1 MNEGKPTKAKW
12 WSRPRPQGLSGE
24 PESAGPAPGDLADTD
39 GDFELAR
46 PAARPAD
53 DGGDYELRRPEP
65 VPADGEPAGVPA
77 GMLKGAV
84 DGVPATSAVPAQGG
98 PAGSA
103 VEAGEAASAV
113 PADGA
118 PKPLHDPDPYSTP
131 PYGEPGPWAPA
142 PPVQHP
148 AATPAHGVTTAD
160 RPAMP
165 GTPVPPPQGTPAA
178 PPGIPGP
185 AAPL

>member
-24 PESAGPAPGDLADTD
+24 PESTGPAPGGLADTD

-46 PAARPAD
+46 PAARQAD

-65 VPADGEPAGVPA
+65 VPADGEPARVPA
-77 GMLKGAV
+77 GMPAEGAE
-84 DGVPATSAVPAQGG
+84 DGVPAASAASAVPAQGG
-98 PAGSA
+98 PAASA
-103 VEAGEAASAV
+103 VEAGNATSAV
-113 PADGA
+113 PVDGA
-118 PKPLHDPDPYSTP
+118 SEPLHDPDPYSTP

-165 GTPVPPPQGTPAA
+165 GPP
-178 PPGIPGP
+178 
-185 AAPL
+185 